1 MGKLTADQLNNEGCV
16 RLACRLGQVRSY
28 EYRSAFRDYIRDPSK
43 VSLGLVKRWENKLK
57 GPITALDDSDIKKLQ
72 RQVYEGKHFDSPYSS
87 K

>member
-1 MGKLTADQLNNEGCV
+1 MGKLTVEKLNNEGAV

-28 EYRSAFRDYIRDPSK
+28 EYRSAFRDYIRNPSK
-43 VSLGLVKRWENKLK
+43 ASLGLVKRWENKLK

-72 RQVYEGKHFDSPYSS
+72 RQVYEGKHFDYPYSS